1 MTLSN
6 FHDLVQNQKEMF
18 HAGKTMTYTYRIH
31 QLQKLQEMLN
41 RYEPRIYESLHK
53 DLNKSTYEVLT
64 TEFGFL
70 QQEINYTIKHLREWM
85 QPKKVKTPNSHK
97 GAKSLIYKQPYGVTL
112 IISPWN
118 YPLNL
123 ALSPLIGAIA
133 AGNTAIIK
141 PSELTPYT
149 SDLLEE
155 MIKETFEEKYITVIQ
170 GDREVSQQLLDL
182 PFDYIFFTGSVP
194 VGKIVMEKASQQLI
208 PVTLELGGKSPCIV
222 DRDAKIEY
230 VARRIVWGKFVNAG
244 QTCVA
249 PDYLLVQES
258 IKQKLLDQIK
268 IEIEKMYTS
277 NPMESGEYTKII
289 NKNHFD
295 RLVNYFD
302 EGEIYYGGESDRT
315 NQLINPTII
324 DQVNWGSKIMQEE
337 IFGPLLPV
345 LTFDKLEEVH
355 DHIEHSRNPLALYYF
370 SENEK
375 NQEWVIRNLSFGGG
389 CINDTMM
396 HLGNNQLPFGG
407 IGTSG
412 IGKYHGK
419 YSFDTF
425 THEKSVL
432 KQTTAFDLAFR
443 YPNSKMGRKILKKLF
458 K

>member
-1 MTLSN
+1 MSN

-208 PVTLELGGKSPCIV
+208 PLTLELGGKSPCIV

-230 VARRIVWGKFVNAG
+230 AARRIVWGKFVNAG

-302 EGEIYYGGESDRT
+302 EGEIHYGGESDRT

>member
-230 VARRIVWGKFVNAG
+230 AARRIVWGKFVNAG

>member
-1 MTLSN
+1 MSN

-208 PVTLELGGKSPCIV
+208 PLTLELGGKSPCIV

-230 VARRIVWGKFVNAG
+230 AARRIVWGKFVNAG

>member
-1 MTLSN
+1 MT
-6 FHDLVQNQKEMF
+6 DIQTLVQNQKTMF
-18 HAGKTMTYTYRIH
+18 RAGKTMTYTYRIH

-53 DLNKSTYEVLT
+53 DLNKSSYEVLT

-85 QPKKVKTPNSHK
+85 QPKKVKTPTTHK

-118 YPLNL
+118 YPLHL
-123 ALSPLIGAIA
+123 AIAPLIGAIA

-149 SDLLEE
+149 SELIKE
-155 MIKETFEEKYITVIQ
+155 MITETFEEKYITVVQ
-170 GDREVSQQLLDL
+170 GDKEVSQELLEQPLD
-182 PFDYIFFTGSVP
+182 FIFFTGSVN
-194 VGKIVMEKASQQLI
+194 VGKIIMEKASQQLI

-222 DRDAKIEY
+222 DKDAKLEY
-230 VARRIVWGKFVNAG
+230 AARRITWGKFVNAG

-249 PDYLLVQES
+249 PDYLLVHRD
-258 IKQKLLDQIK
+258 IKQPLIDHLKK
-268 IEIEKMYTS
+268 EIEKMYS
-277 NPMESGEYTKII
+277 EDPMQSGDFSKIV
-289 NKNHFD
+289 NDAHFD
-295 RLVNYFD
+295 RLVSYLD
-302 EGEIYYGGESDRT
+302 QGKIVYGGKSDRT
-315 NQLINPTII
+315 NRQINPTLV
-324 DQVNWGSKIMQEE
+324 DNVDWTSKMMHDE
-337 IFGPLLPV
+337 IFGPILPI
-345 LTFDKLEEVH
+345 LTYENLEEIH
-355 DHIEHSRNPLALYYF
+355 DHIEHSRNPLALYFF

-375 NQEWVIRNLSFGGG
+375 KQEWAIKNISFGGG
-389 CINDTMM
+389 CINDTIM

-419 YSFDTF
+419 YSFDAF

-432 KQTTAFDLAFR
+432 KQTTSFDLAFR
-443 YPNSKMGRKILKKLF
+443 YPNSKVGRKILKKLF

>member
-1 MTLSN
+1 MSDISN
-6 FHDLVQNQKEMF
+6 IVQKQKDLF
-18 HAGKTMTYTYRIH
+18 RAGKTMTYTYRIH

-53 DLNKSTYEVLT
+53 DLNKSSYEVLT

-70 QQEINYTIKHLREWM
+70 QQEINYTIKYLREWM
-85 QPKKVKTPNSHK
+85 QPKKVKTPTSHK

-118 YPLNL
+118 YPLHL
-123 ALSPLIGAIA
+123 ALAPLIGAIA

-149 SDLLEE
+149 SDLIEE
-155 MIKETFEEKYITVIQ
+155 MIEDTFEEKYITVVQ
-170 GDREVSQQLLDL
+170 GDAEISQQLLEE

-194 VGKIVMEKASQQLI
+194 VGKIVMEKASKQLI

-230 VARRIVWGKFVNAG
+230 TAKRIVWGKFVNAG

-249 PDYLLVQES
+249 PDYLLIQES

-268 IEIEKMYTS
+268 IEVEKMYGE
-277 NPMESGEYTKII
+277 NPLQSGEYTKIV
-289 NKNHFD
+289 NDKHFD
-295 RLVNYFD
+295 RITNYLD
-302 EGEIYYGGESDRT
+302 EGNIIYGGETDRT
-315 NQLINPTII
+315 NRLINPTLI
-324 DQVNWGSKIMQEE
+324 DNIDWNSKIMQDE
-337 IFGPLLPV
+337 IFGPLLPIM
-345 LTFDKLEEVH
+345 TFNKLDEVY
-355 DHIEHSRNPLALYYF
+355 DHVEHSRNPLALYYF

-375 NQEWVIRNLSFGGG
+375 NQEWIVKNLSFGGG

-419 YSFDTF
+419 HSFETF
-425 THEKSVL
+425 THEKSIL

-443 YPNSKMGRKILKKLF
+443 YPNSKMGRKIIKKLF